1 MRRAAVD
8 PACGSVN
15 SGSVIDVV
23 PVAAGVWLAR
33 CECGAT
39 ERFPDA
45 EAGWEWVLG
54 HPCPDGA
61 DEVIDLTERNDC
73 NQGC

>member
-1 MRRAAVD
+1 M
-8 PACGSVN
+8 
-15 SGSVIDVV
+15 IDVI

-45 EAGWEWVLG
+45 EQGWEWVLA
-54 HPCPDGA
+54 HPCP
-61 DEVIDLTERNDC
+61 EENVIDLTEPK
-73 NQGC
+73 GCDSKP

>member
-1 MRRAAVD
+1 M
-8 PACGSVN
+8 
-15 SGSVIDVV
+15 IDVI

-45 EAGWEWVLG
+45 EHGWEWVLG
-54 HPCPDGA
+54 HPCPD
-61 DEVIDLTERNDC
+61 ETVIDLTEPKGCDC
-73 NQGC
+73 TP

>member
-1 MRRAAVD
+1 M
-8 PACGSVN
+8 
-15 SGSVIDVV
+15 IDVI

-45 EAGWEWVLG
+45 EQGWEWVLS
-54 HPCPDGA
+54 HPCPEEA
-61 DEVIDLTERNDC
+61 TETVIDLTEQNGC
-73 NQGC
+73 NCKS

>member
-1 MRRAAVD
+1 
-8 PACGSVN
+8 
-15 SGSVIDVV
+15 VIDVI

-45 EAGWEWVLG
+45 EQGWEWVLS
-54 HPCPDGA
+54 HPCPDETTDA
-61 DEVIDLTERNDC
+61 TDVIDLTEPKGCDC
-73 NQGC
+73 KP

>member
-1 MRRAAVD
+1 M
-8 PACGSVN
+8 
-15 SGSVIDVV
+15 IDVI

-39 ERFPDA
+39 ERFADA

-54 HPCPDGA
+54 HPCPEEPNDG
-61 DEVIDLTERNDC
+61 VIDLTERN
-73 NQGC
+73 GCHH